1 MQQVDY
7 PHEAQADLPD
17 VTFAAMR
24 EVADAVRWS
33 DGDVGGSL
41 PPNFHFVRV
50 VDVSYPSGEYA
61 FRLSF

>member
-7 PHEAQADLPD
+7 PHEAQANLPG

-24 EVADAVRWS
+24 EVI
-33 DGDVGGSL
+33 L

-50 VDVSYPSGEYA
+50 LDVSYPSGEYA